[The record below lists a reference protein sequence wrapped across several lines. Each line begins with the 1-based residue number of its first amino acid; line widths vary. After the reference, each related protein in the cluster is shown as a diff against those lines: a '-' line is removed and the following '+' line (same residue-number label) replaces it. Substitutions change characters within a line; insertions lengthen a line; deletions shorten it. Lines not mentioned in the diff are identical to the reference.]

1 MKEKKKTQRTTGH
14 SVSPLPGKITEQIL
28 LKALLRHVE
37 NEDEVTGGNQ
47 HVFTKGKSFLTNLV
61 AFYDGVTVSAD
72 KGRATDA
79 IYLDLCKA
87 FDTVPHNIL
96 VTNWGKNGWT
106 THQIRNWLYGHT
118 QRVAV
123 NSSMSKWRPV
133 MSAIPQGLVL
143 GLVLFNIFVGNMDS
157 GIKCTLSRFAE
168 NSKLS
173 GSVDTLEGRDTIQRD
188 LNRLE
193 GWVHANL
200 MKFNKA
206 NCKALHLG

>member
-1 MKEKKKTQRTTGH
+1 
-14 SVSPLPGKITEQIL
+14 
-28 LKALLRHVE
+28 
-37 NEDEVTGGNQ
+37 
-47 HVFTKGKSFLTNLV
+47 
-61 AFYDGVTVSAD
+61 
-72 KGRATDA
+72 
-79 IYLDLCKA
+79 
-87 FDTVPHNIL
+87 
-96 VTNWGKNGWT
+96 
-106 THQIRNWLYGHT
+106 
-118 QRVAV
+118 
-123 NSSMSKWRPV
+123 

>member
-14 SVSPLPGKITEQIL
+14 SVSPLPGKIMEQIL

-96 VTNWGKNGWT
+96 VTNWGKNGFDHSLDKELAGWSYT
-106 THQIRNWLYGHT
+106 ESCSQQLNVQVEPSDEWC
-118 QRVAV
+118 
-123 NSSMSKWRPV
+123 S
-133 MSAIPQGLVL
+133 
-143 GLVLFNIFVGNMDS
+143 S
-157 GIKCTLSRFAE
+157 GI
-168 NSKLS
+168 
-173 GSVDTLEGRDTIQRD
+173 SVGTGVI
-188 LNRLE
+188 
-193 GWVHANL
+193 
-200 MKFNKA
+200 K
-206 NCKALHLG
+206 HLCRQQGQWD